1 MSTKFEIKK
10 SSVATKYMYQKIYAI
25 LDDREDQQSESL
37 SKLLDEL
44 ASTFKNDTGF
54 TIRSDSDKQ

>member
-10 SSVATKYMYQKIYAI
+10 SSVSTKYMYEKIYSI
-25 LDDREDQQSESL
+25 LDGEENHQSQSL
-37 SKLLDEL
+37 SELMDEL
-44 ASTFKNDTGF
+44 ALTFKNDTGF

>member
-1 MSTKFEIKK
+1 MKMQTKK
-10 SSVATKYMYQKIYAI
+10 SSVSTKYMYEKIHAI
-25 LDDREDQQSESL
+25 LDDNEDQQSESL

-44 ASTFKNDTGF
+44 ALTFKQDTGF